1 MFMQAGFAFLEA
13 GLTRMKNV
21 GHIAA
26 KNVLIFALASIV
38 YYLVGFGIAFGDGG
52 NGLVGGSG
60 FVPVGRLAAR
70 GRHGAV
76 QLVQRD
82 PGRGRLPVRGRV
94 LRASRSRS
102 SGARW
107 PSGRGSGSTSR
118 SAIVFTLIYSLV
130 SHWIW
135 SPDGWLF
142 AKGMQDF
149 AGSTV
154 VHYQG
159 ALAGL
164 AGALLLGPRIGKF
177 DRDGKPNAI
186 PGHNMA
192 YTTLGV
198 IILWFGWF
206 GFNPG
211 STLGVDFGGVG
222 FFAYVALN
230 TNLAAAAGVLGAV
243 ITSWLVIKKPDL
255 SMMLNGA
262 IAALVAITAACA
274 FVAPWAAIVIGLVV
288 GRDRR
293 RRRARRRAARHRR
306 SRRRGRRARHVGRL
320 GNAVARLPRR
330 AEPRGRSSA
339 TGQGGLFYGGG
350 FHQLGVQALG
360 LVAVGAFTFSASFG
374 VLWVFKR
381 TVGIRT
387 EPEVETAGLDVS
399 EHGMWGYPE
408 FYIPVPGGY
417 GTESHG
423 HLGLAHA
430 HRHPVPAHAMAAR
443 GAGGRAHR
451 LTAAAAVRW
460 TRDVSRRFA
469 RTRPLAGPGPKR
481 LALAAIPGKSDTR
494 RLEVVAS
501 SAQSGGFDHSEG
513 SALLCCAALGGRAR
527 ALRARGR
534 PAGAVDPLPPPPNYA
549 AKPAAKKHRAES
561 AKHGRARARG
571 RRVAIRPSQRVGNA
585 VPSAA
590 PEPPVGA
597 TSAFLVAALAAMLA
611 AVISVLRR
619 WVRVAPPLRF
629 GTPGGMT
636 PRLRQ
641 FAGDRGSTAACR
653 PSKPP
658 RWTFPWN
665 VCRR

>member
-1 MFMQAGFAFLEA
+1 MARPVHDRHTGRSVEMSTKELAFAASTIWVVLAAILVLFMQAGFAFLEA

-26 KNVLIFALASIV
+26 KNVLILGVVSIV

-60 FVPVGRLAAR
+60 FFPTVDELLAIGTEPFSWFSSIPGAAGYLFEVAFAAVSLAIVWGAMAERTRLW
-70 GRHGAV
+70 V
-76 QLVQRD
+76 YLVF
-82 PGRGRLPVRGRV
+82 G
-94 LRASRSRS
+94 
-102 SGARW
+102 
-107 PSGRGSGSTSR
+107 
-118 SAIVFTLIYSLV
+118 IVFTLIYSLV

-177 DRDGKPNAI
+177 VDGEPQPI

-211 STLGVDFGGVG
+211 STLSVDFGGVG

-230 TNLAAAAGVLGAV
+230 TNLAASAGVLGAV
-243 ITSWLVIKKPDL
+243 TASWIVIKKPDL

-274 FVAPWAAIVIGLVV
+274 FVAPWAAILIGFVAGVIVVLGSLLVEKV
-288 GRDRR
+288 GIDDPVG
-293 RRRARRRAARHRR
+293 ALAAHGM
-306 SRRRGRRARHVGRL
+306 SGMWGTLALGFLTVPKL
-320 GNAVARLPRR
+320 AENLATGNA
-330 AEPRGRSSA
+330 
-339 TGQGGLFYGGG
+339 GLFYGGG

-360 LVAVGAFTFSASFG
+360 LVAVGAVPFTASFL
-374 VLWVFKR
+374 VLWLMKA

-387 EPEVETAGLDVS
+387 EPEVENLGLDVS

-417 GTESHG
+417 GTEHTPSVV
-423 HLGLAHA
+423 A
-430 HRHPVPAHAMAAR
+430 AAR
-443 GAGGRAHR
+443 EAPG
-451 LTAAAAVRW
+451 TA
-460 TRDVSRRFA
+460 S
-469 RTRPLAGPGPKR
+469 
-481 LALAAIPGKSDTR
+481 
-494 RLEVVAS
+494 
-501 SAQSGGFDHSEG
+501 
-513 SALLCCAALGGRAR
+513 
-527 ALRARGR
+527 
-534 PAGAVDPLPPPPNYA
+534 PA
-549 AKPAAKKHRAES
+549 PAA
-561 AKHGRARARG
+561 
-571 RRVAIRPSQRVGNA
+571 
-585 VPSAA
+585 
-590 PEPPVGA
+590 
-597 TSAFLVAALAAMLA
+597 
-611 AVISVLRR
+611 
-619 WVRVAPPLRF
+619 
-629 GTPGGMT
+629 
-636 PRLRQ
+636 
-641 FAGDRGSTAACR
+641 
-653 PSKPP
+653 
-658 RWTFPWN
+658 
-665 VCRR
+665 